1 MVEIRLGKFRR
12 FFSLG
17 RAIVVEAE
25 CRNGTNEKREVRKNV
40 STSKAGA
47 EGEASGD
54 EESVV
59 IGVHAA
65 SQLRPL

>member
-1 MVEIRLGKFRR
+1 MKLDLENIAG

-54 EESVV
+54 EEESVV